1 VAERDGSDRRSV
13 LIAGYYGHR
22 NLGDEA
28 ILRIMLEELRRASP
42 QLDVTVVSSAPAETT
57 ATHNVNTVHERDVPA
72 ILEVARG
79 CDLIIVGGGGLFH
92 DYQGVQEP
100 TLLSRW
106 HWGLTYYAAFPLF
119 ATLFRK
125 RLFIAA
131 AGVGPLQSDAGRR
144 YTRLVFERADVATVR
159 DVASR
164 DVLAGL
170 GVDTA
175 RVEVTADP
183 AWMLH
188 VPDRAE
194 GLARLA
200 RLGLPHGSRVV
211 AVGMRHWA
219 LGVEAD
225 WHKEVAAALDALVES
240 RYAVPVFLPF
250 QSEEDG
256 APSDLAVA
264 RRIRALMRHGA
275 GAVVAPPDLAPEDVQ
290 GLIAGADLMLAMRM
304 HAVILAGNAALPTV
318 ALAYDPKVVTA
329 MKQVGQ
335 GARVIDLRQATAAAI
350 LEQLERAVDH
360 REQITAEI
368 RQARASLRS
377 AASRTWRIAADM
389 LAARDAPVREPSA
402 DLTDLLCAT
411 FARDVRRAELH
422 ESNVTRL
429 TALLAAES
437 RDVAGPDATGF
448 DHAAAHA
455 AAEAR
460 IVGLTDQL
468 AVAARNYE
476 AAAREVAILRF
487 QLVHIARTKAYR
499 AAAWFWRLRAS
510 LAPSAWFSRPR
521 ASRVPSDRPQLRP
534 RQMSL
539 HEFAFDRFKRERR
552 AAAGDELAGL
562 RTPCEAGLVSVILPA
577 FNGADLMCEAID
589 SILTQTHTRLELIIV
604 NDGST
609 DGTAAIADEY
619 ARVDSRVRVIHQ
631 ENRKL
636 PRALSEGM
644 RHARGEF
651 LTWTSCDN
659 RLKPHCLERL
669 VADLS
674 ARPTCDMIYANID
687 IIDADGHLM
696 RGAGQYDAYQR
707 PPGSGHV
714 HLPSPVAELNTW
726 ANNYV
731 GSAFLYRRRAA
742 WLLGGYSPF
751 RFLCEDYDYWMRLN
765 ALLTL
770 RHASFAE
777 PVYEY
782 RFHGGSL
789 TARWEEL
796 GMIRGRDRLMVF
808 EEFRRDFYLS
818 PMLWVVD
825 GDDAELVSA
834 LKTQIRRAGHLWYQG
849 QFPLTQLPRFWVPVV
864 HVRAAAAPGAP
875 GEPRSDLPDSAL
887 RVLATRAAALPAAAA
902 AAWQMCVTTEAGGQL
917 PELAAFAQGWLG
929 AAGPAQMFRAIDIR
943 ARSEHLAVIER
954 EIESRPAPGLK
965 ASVVICSHRSGDR
978 VLRAI
983 RSALGQSMPPDRYEV
998 LIVNNAPDRPGL
1010 DRAVQQLR
1018 AGLPPADAD
1027 RVRLIACPMLGLSAA
1042 RNAGIAEARGEIICL
1057 LDDDAVAEPQWLER
1071 LCAAYDA
1078 HPEAGVIGGH
1088 VRLHIP
1094 TPRPASLRPGWEK
1107 YWSQLITRF
1116 TEYTEVDHWTGYP
1129 WGANW
1134 SARRAA
1140 LLDIGGFRL
1149 RYGRVGDNFWGGEE
1163 VIAAALAQRLGWRIA
1178 ITPDAV
1184 VLHDVDPSRFTHSHV
1199 RRTLVA
1205 VHCVAYLTQRDLYLP
1220 MERGLRSTLRQLT
1233 GVFVDPDIPGRT
1245 GRLVDAAFRKYA
1257 QVRLLALQ
1265 LADLRRR
1272 RRPSA
1277 LEGDPPMPA

>member
-1 VAERDGSDRRSV
+1 MAGSV
-13 LIAGYYGHR
+13 LIAGHYGHR
-22 NLGDEA
+22 NLGDES
-28 ILRIMLEELRRASP
+28 ILRVMLEELRRASL
-42 QLDVTVVSSAPAETT
+42 QLDVTVVSSSPAETK
-57 ATHNVNTVHERDVPA
+57 AAHNVNTVHERDVPA
-72 ILEVARG
+72 ILDAVRG

-106 HWGLTYYAAFPLF
+106 HRGLMYYAAFPLL

-125 RLFIAA
+125 RLFVAA
-131 AGVGPLQSDAGRR
+131 AGLGPLESDAGRR

-159 DVASR
+159 DVVSR

-188 VPDRAE
+188 VPDRTE

-200 RLGLPHGSRVV
+200 RLGVPHGSRVV
-211 AVGMRHWA
+211 AVAMRHWE

-225 WHKEVAAALDALVES
+225 WQGEVATALDALVES

-256 APSDLAVA
+256 AASDVAVA
-264 RRIRALMRHGA
+264 EHIRALMRHGA
-275 GAVVAPPDLAPEDVQ
+275 GAVVAPPDLAPEEAQ

-304 HAVILAGNAALPTV
+304 HGVILAGNAALPTV

-335 GARVIDLRQATAAAI
+335 GARVIDLRQATSAAI
-350 LEQLERAVDH
+350 LEQLEGAVDH

-389 LAARDAPVREPSA
+389 LAAHDAPVREPSA
-402 DLTDLLCAT
+402 DLTDLLNAT
-411 FARDVRRAELH
+411 FARDIRRAELH
-422 ESNVTRL
+422 
-429 TALLAAES
+429 
-437 RDVAGPDATGF
+437 D
-448 DHAAAHA
+448 AAAHA

-460 IVGLTDQL
+460 IAGLTDQL
-468 AVAARNYE
+468 AAAARNYE
-476 AAAREVAILRF
+476 EAAREVALLRF
-487 QLVHIARTKAYR
+487 QLVHIARTRAFR
-499 AAAWFWRLRAS
+499 AAAWYWRLRAS
-510 LAPSAWFSRPR
+510 LAPSAWFSRR
-521 ASRVPSDRPQLRP
+521 RTLRVPGDRPQLRP
-534 RQMSL
+534 RQMGL

-577 FNGADLMCEAID
+577 FNGADLICEAID
-589 SILTQTHTRLELIIV
+589 SVLTQTHTRLELIIV

-609 DGTAAIADEY
+609 DGTAAIADDY
-619 ARVDSRVRVIHQ
+619 ARQDSRVRVIHQ

-636 PRALSEGM
+636 PRALSEGV

-659 RLKPHCLERL
+659 RLKPHFLERL

-674 ARPTCDMIYANID
+674 ARPTCDMVYANID
-687 IIDADGHLM
+687 IIDADGCLM
-696 RGAGQYDAYQR
+696 RGAPQFDSYQR

-714 HLPSPVAELNTW
+714 HLPTRIAELNTW
-726 ANNYV
+726 ANNSI
-731 GSAFLYRRRAA
+731 GSAFLYRSRAA
-742 WLLGGYSPF
+742 RLLGDYSPF

-789 TARWEEL
+789 SARWEEL
-796 GMIRGRDRLMVF
+796 GMLRGLDRLMVF

-818 PMLWVVD
+818 PMLWIVD
-825 GDDAELVSA
+825 GDDSELVSA
-834 LKTQIRRAGHLWYQG
+834 LKKRIRQAGHIWYQG
-849 QFPLTQLPRFWVPVV
+849 QFPLAQLPRFWVPVV
-864 HVRAAAAPGAP
+864 HVRVAVAPAAP

-887 RVLATRAAALPAAAA
+887 RVLATRAAALPASVP
-902 AAWQMCVTTEAGGQL
+902 AAWQMCVTTAPGGQL

-929 AAGPAQMFRAIDIR
+929 AANLAQMFRAIDIR

-954 EIESRPAPGLK
+954 EIESRPAPAVK
-965 ASVVICSHRSGDR
+965 ASVLICTHRSGDR

-983 RSALGQSMPPDRYEV
+983 RSALAQSMPPDRYEV
-998 LIVNNAPDRPGL
+998 LVVNNRPDRPEL
-1010 DRAVQQLR
+1010 DGAVRQLR

-1027 RVRLIACPMLGLSAA
+1027 RVRLIACPILGLSAA

-1078 HPEAGVIGGH
+1078 HPETGVIGGH

-1094 TPRPASLRPGWEK
+1094 TPRPSSLRPGWEK
-1107 YWSQLITRF
+1107 YWSHLITPF
-1116 TEYTEVDHWTGYP
+1116 TEYTEVDHWSGYP

-1163 VIAAALAQRLGWRIA
+1163 VIASALAQRLGWRVA
-1178 ITPDAV
+1178 IVPDAA
-1184 VLHDVDPSRFTHSHV
+1184 VLHDVDPSRFTLSHV
-1199 RRTLVA
+1199 QRTLVA
-1205 VHCVAYLTQRDLYLP
+1205 VHLVAYVSQRDQYLP

-1233 GVFVDPDIPGRT
+1233 EVFFDPGVPGRAD
-1245 GRLVDAAFRKYA
+1245 RLVDAAFRKYA
-1257 QVRLLALQ
+1257 QLRLLALQ

-1277 LEGDPPMPA
+1277 LEDDPPMPA

>member
-1 VAERDGSDRRSV
+1 MSDRRSV
-13 LIAGYYGHR
+13 LIAGHYGHR

-28 ILRIMLEELRRASP
+28 ILQTMVEELRRATP
-42 QLDVTVVSSAPAETT
+42 QLDVAVVSSAPARTK
-57 ATHNVNTVHERDVPA
+57 ATHNVTAVHDQDVPA
-72 ILEVARG
+72 ILEAARG

-92 DYQGVQEP
+92 DYQGLDDAK
-100 TLLSRW
+100 LLSRG
-106 HWGLTYYAAFPLF
+106 HSGLTYFAAFPLL
-119 ATLFRK
+119 ATLLRK
-125 RLFIAA
+125 RLFVAA

-144 YTRLVFERADVATVR
+144 YTRLVFERADAATVR
-159 DVASR
+159 DVPSR
-164 DVLAGL
+164 EVLAGI
-170 GVDTA
+170 GVDTT

-200 RLGLPHGSRVV
+200 RLGLPHGSRVIAV
-211 AVGMRHWA
+211 AMRHWE
-219 LGVEAD
+219 LGVDAD
-225 WHKEVAAALDALVES
+225 WQKEVAAALDALVES

-250 QSEEDG
+250 QSAEDDG
-256 APSDLAVA
+256 PSDVAVA
-264 RRIRALMRHGA
+264 QRIRALMRHGA
-275 GAVVAPPDLAPEDVQ
+275 GTVVAPPDLAPEELQ
-290 GLIAGADLMLAMRM
+290 GLIAGANLMLAMRM
-304 HAVILAGNAALPTV
+304 HGVILAGNAALPTV
-318 ALAYDPKVVTA
+318 ALACDPKVVTA
-329 MKQVGQ
+329 MKQLGQ
-335 GARVIDLRQATAAAI
+335 GGRVIDLRQAASPAI
-350 LEQLERAVDH
+350 LGQLERAVDN

-368 RQARASLRS
+368 RQARPSLRS

-389 LAARDAPVREPSA
+389 LAAPASSVREPSA
-402 DLTDLLCAT
+402 DLIDVLQAT
-411 FARDVRRAELH
+411 YARDVRRAELLQ
-422 ESNVTRL
+422 SNVERL
-429 TALLAAES
+429 TASLAAKSPETAS
-437 RDVAGPDATGF
+437 RPD
-448 DHAAAHA
+448 DAAAHA

-460 IVGLTDQL
+460 IAVLADQL
-468 AVAARNYE
+468 AVSARHYE
-476 AAAREVAILRF
+476 EAAREVALLRF
-487 QLVHIARTKAYR
+487 QLVDIARTRAFR

-510 LAPSAWFSRPR
+510 LTPSAWFPR
-521 ASRVPSDRPQLRP
+521 RRVPRLPSDRPQRRP

-552 AAAGDELAGL
+552 AAAGDVLAGL

-577 FNGADLMCEAID
+577 FNGEDLICEAID
-589 SILTQTHTRLELIIV
+589 SVLTQTYARLELIIV

-619 ARVDSRVRVIHQ
+619 ARLDSRVRVIHQ
-631 ENRKL
+631 ENRQL

-644 RHARGEF
+644 RQARGEF

-669 VADLS
+669 VTDLT

-687 IIDADGHLM
+687 IIDADGGLM
-696 RGAGQYDAYQR
+696 RGAWQFDVYQQ

-714 HLPSPVAELNTW
+714 HLPARIAELNTW

-742 WLLGGYSPF
+742 WLLGDYSRF

-782 RFHGGSL
+782 RFHGASL
-789 TARWEEL
+789 SARWEKLERL
-796 GMIRGRDRLMVF
+796 RGLDRLMVF

-834 LKTQIRRAGHLWYQG
+834 LKKRIRQAGHLWYQD
-849 QFPLTQLPRFWVPVV
+849 QFPLAHLPRFWVPVV
-864 HVRAAAAPGAP
+864 HVRAAVAPGAP

-887 RVLATRAAALPAAAA
+887 SVLATRATALPASAA
-902 AAWQMCVTTEAGGQL
+902 AAWQMCVATAAEGQL
-917 PELAAFAQGWLG
+917 PELAAFAQGWFG
-929 AAGPAQMFRAIDIR
+929 AAGLAQMFRAIDIR
-943 ARSEHLAVIER
+943 ARSHHLAVVER
-954 EIESRPAPGLK
+954 EVESPSAPALK
-965 ASVVICSHRSGDR
+965 ASVLISTHRAGDR

-983 RSALGQSMPPDRYEV
+983 RSALAQSMPPDRYEV
-998 LIVNNAPDRPGL
+998 LIVNNAPDRPEV
-1010 DRAVQQLR
+1010 DRAVRQLR

-1027 RVRLIACPMLGLSAA
+1027 RVRLIACPILGLSAA

-1078 HPEAGVIGGH
+1078 HPETGVIGGH

-1094 TPRPASLRPGWEK
+1094 TPRPFSLRPGWEK
-1107 YWSQLITRF
+1107 YWSHLVTPF
-1116 TEYTEVDHWTGYP
+1116 TEYTEVDHWSDYP

-1134 SARRAA
+1134 SARRAT

-1163 VIAAALAQRLGWRIA
+1163 VIASALAQRLGWRIA
-1178 ITPDAV
+1178 IAPDALV
-1184 VLHDVDPSRFTHSHV
+1184 VHDVDPSRFTHSHV
-1199 RRTLVA
+1199 RRTFVA
-1205 VHCVAYLTQRDLYLP
+1205 GHLVAYLSQRDLYLP

-1233 GVFVDPDIPGRT
+1233 EEFIDPGVPGRA

-1257 QVRLLALQ
+1257 QIRLLALQ
-1265 LADLRRR
+1265 LADRRRR
-1272 RRPSA
+1272 RRPSV
-1277 LEGDPPMPA
+1277 LEGDPPMPV

>member
-1 VAERDGSDRRSV
+1 MMSDRRSV

-28 ILRIMLEELRRASP
+28 ILRVMVEELRRGTP
-42 QLDVTVVSSAPAETT
+42 QLDVTVVSSAPAETQ
-57 ATHNVNTVHERDVPA
+57 AALDVNAVRERDVPA
-72 ILEVARG
+72 ILEAARAS
-79 CDLIIVGGGGLFH
+79 DLIIVGGGGLFH
-92 DYQGVQEP
+92 DYQGVQEE

-106 HWGLTYYAAFPLF
+106 HWGLAYYAGFPIL
-119 ATLFRK
+119 ATLLRK
-125 RLFIAA
+125 RLLIAA
-131 AGVGPLQSDAGRR
+131 AGVGPLQSEAGRQ
-144 YTRLVFERADVATVR
+144 YTRLVFDRADAATVR
-159 DVASR
+159 DVDSR
-164 DVLAGL
+164 DLLAGF
-170 GVDTA
+170 GVDPT

-194 GLARLA
+194 GRARLA
-200 RLGLPHGSRVV
+200 RLGLPQGSRVV
-211 AVGMRHWA
+211 VVAMRHWA
-219 LGVEAD
+219 LGVDAG
-225 WHKEVAAALDALVES
+225 WHTEVAAALDALVES

-256 APSDLAVA
+256 APGDVTIAQH
-264 RRIRALMRHGA
+264 IRALMRHGA
-275 GAVVAPPDLAPEDVQ
+275 GAVMAPPDLSPEDAQ
-290 GLIAGADLMLAMRM
+290 SLIAGADLMLAMRM
-304 HAVILAGNAALPTV
+304 HAVILAANAALPTV

-335 GARVIDLRQATAAAI
+335 GARAIDLRHATAAAI
-350 LEQLERAVDH
+350 FDQLAAAVDH

-368 RQARASLRS
+368 RQARPSLRS

-402 DLTDLLCAT
+402 ELTALLHAT
-411 FARDVRRAELH
+411 FARDIRRAELH
-422 ESNVTRL
+422 ESNVARL
-429 TALLAAES
+429 TGLLAAAPGDGT
-437 RDVAGPDATGF
+437 RPDA
-448 DHAAAHA
+448 AAALA
-455 AAEAR
+455 AADAR
-460 IVGLTDQL
+460 IAGLTDQ
-468 AVAARNYE
+468 VAAAARHYE
-476 AAAREVAILRF
+476 EAAREVAILRF
-487 QLVHIARTKAYR
+487 QLVHIARTRAYR
-499 AAAWFWRLRAS
+499 VAAWYWRLRAS
-510 LAPSAWFSRPR
+510 LAPSAWFKRSRPR
-521 ASRVPSDRPQLRP
+521 EIRSDRPQVRP

-539 HEFAFDRFKRERR
+539 QEFAFDRFKRERR
-552 AAAGDELAGL
+552 AAVGDELAGL
-562 RTPCEAGLVSVILPA
+562 RTPCEAGLVSVVLPA
-577 FNGADLMCEAID
+577 FNGADLIREAID
-589 SILTQTHTRLELIIV
+589 SILTQTYTRLELIIV
-604 NDGST
+604 DDGST

-619 ARVDSRVRVIHQ
+619 ARQDSRVRVIHQ

-644 RHARGEF
+644 RQTRGEF

-696 RGAGQYDAYQR
+696 RGAWQYDAYQR

-714 HLPSPVAELNTW
+714 HLPARMAELNTV

-742 WLLGGYSPF
+742 WLLGDYSPF

-770 RHASFAE
+770 RHATFTE

-808 EEFRRDFYLS
+808 DEFRRDFCLS

-834 LKTQIRRAGHLWYQG
+834 LKKRVQQAGHIWHLG
-849 QFPLTQLPRFWVPVV
+849 RFPLEQLPRCWVPVV
-864 HVRAAAAPGAP
+864 HVRAALTPAAPGD
-875 GEPRSDLPDSAL
+875 PRADLPESAL
-887 RVLATRAAALPAAAA
+887 RVLATRAAALPASVP
-902 AAWQMCVTTEAGGQL
+902 AAWQMCVTTSTEGQL
-917 PELAAFAQGWLG
+917 RELPAFAQGWFG
-929 AAGPAQMFRAIDIR
+929 AADLPRMFQAIDIR
-943 ARSEHLAVIER
+943 ARSAHLAVIER
-954 EIESRPAPGLK
+954 EIESRSAPALK
-965 ASVVICSHRSGDR
+965 ASVVICTHRSGDR

-983 RSALGQSMPPDRYEV
+983 RSALAQSMPADRYEV
-998 LIVNNAPDRPGL
+998 LVVDNKPDRPEL

-1018 AGLPPADAD
+1018 AGLPAADAG
-1027 RVRLIACPMLGLSAA
+1027 RVRLIACPILGLSAA

-1057 LDDDAVAEPQWLER
+1057 LDDDAVAEPEWLER

-1078 HPEAGVIGGH
+1078 HPETGVIGGH
-1088 VRLHIP
+1088 VRLHVP

-1107 YWSQLITRF
+1107 YWSHLVTPF

-1163 VIAAALAQRLGWRIA
+1163 VIASALAQRLGWRIA
-1178 ITPDAV
+1178 IVPDARV
-1184 VLHDVDPSRFTHSHV
+1184 VHDVDPSRFTHAHV

-1205 VHCVAYLTQRDLYLP
+1205 VHCVAYLSQRDLYLP
-1220 MERGLRSTLRQLT
+1220 MERGLRSTLRQLKEVFFDP
-1233 GVFVDPDIPGRT
+1233 GVPGR
-1245 GRLVDAAFRKYA
+1245 GARLVDAAFRKYA
-1257 QVRLLALQ
+1257 QLRLLALQ
-1265 LADLRRR
+1265 LGDLRRR
-1272 RRPSA
+1272 RRPSVVD
-1277 LEGDPPMPA
+1277 GDPPMPA

>member
-1 VAERDGSDRRSV
+1 MMSDRRSV

-28 ILRIMLEELRRASP
+28 ILRVMVEELRRGTP
-42 QLDVTVVSSAPAETT
+42 QLDITVVSSSPAETQ
-57 ATHNVNTVHERDVPA
+57 AAHHVHAVRERDLPA
-72 ILEVARG
+72 ILDAARA

-92 DYQGVQEP
+92 EYQGVQEE

-106 HWGLTYYAAFPLF
+106 HWGLTYYAAFPIL
-119 ATLFRK
+119 ATLLHK
-125 RLFIAA
+125 RLLIAA

-144 YTRLVFERADVATVR
+144 YTRLVFDRADAATVR
-159 DVASR
+159 DVDSR
-164 DVLAGL
+164 DLLAGF
-170 GVDTA
+170 GVDSA
-175 RVEVTADP
+175 RVEVTADR

-200 RLGLPHGSRVV
+200 RLGMRHGSRVV
-211 AVGMRHWA
+211 AVALRHWA
-219 LGVEAD
+219 PGGGAD
-225 WHKEVAAALDALVES
+225 WHREVAAALDALVES
-240 RYAVPVFLPF
+240 RFAVPLFLTF

-256 APSDLAVA
+256 APRDLAIA
-264 RRIRALMRHGA
+264 QRIRALMRHGA
-275 GAVVAPPDLAPEDVQ
+275 GAVVAPPDLAPEEVQ
-290 GLIAGADLMLAMRM
+290 SLIAGADLMLAMRM

-335 GARVIDLRQATAAAI
+335 GARAIDLRHANAAAI
-350 LEQLERAVDH
+350 FEQLEGAVDH

-368 RQARASLRS
+368 RQARPSLRS

-402 DLTDLLCAT
+402 ELTELLLAT
-411 FARDVRRAELH
+411 FARDIRRAELH
-422 ESNVTRL
+422 ESNVERL
-429 TALLAAES
+429 TGLLAAGS
-437 RDVAGPDATGF
+437 RDEAGPND
-448 DHAAAHA
+448 AAALA

-460 IVGLTDQL
+460 IAGLTDQL
-468 AVAARNYE
+468 AAGARNYE
-476 AAAREVAILRF
+476 EAAREVALLRF
-487 QLVHIARTKAYR
+487 QLVHIARTRAYR
-499 AAAWFWRLRAS
+499 AASWYWRLRAS
-510 LAPSAWFSRPR
+510 LAPSAWFSRTRPKQ
-521 ASRVPSDRPQLRP
+521 VPSDRPQLRP

-552 AAAGDELAGL
+552 ATAGDELAGL
-562 RTPCEAGLVSVILPA
+562 RTPCEAGLVSVVLPA

-589 SILTQTHTRLELIIV
+589 SILTQTYTRLELIIV

-619 ARVDSRVRVIHQ
+619 ARMDSRVRVIHQ

-644 RHARGEF
+644 RQARGEF

-696 RGAGQYDAYQR
+696 RGAWQYDAYQQ

-714 HLPSPVAELNTW
+714 HLPARMAELNTV

-742 WLLGGYSPF
+742 WLLGDYSPF
-751 RFLCEDYDYWMRLN
+751 RFLCEDYDYWMRMN

-796 GMIRGRDRLMVF
+796 GMLRGRDRLMVF
-808 EEFRRDFYLS
+808 DEFRRDFCLS

-825 GDDAELVSA
+825 GDDAELVAA
-834 LKTQIRRAGHLWYQG
+834 LKTRIRQAGHVWYQG
-849 QFPLTQLPRFWVPVV
+849 QFPLEQLPRFWVPVV
-864 HVRAAAAPGAP
+864 HVRAALAPAAP
-875 GEPRSDLPDSAL
+875 GEPRSGLPDCAL
-887 RVLATRAAALPAAAA
+887 RVLATRAAARPASVPAE
-902 AAWQMCVTTEAGGQL
+902 WQMCVTTSSEGQL
-917 PELAAFAQGWLG
+917 RELEAFAQGWFG
-929 AAGPAQMFRAIDIR
+929 AADVSRMFQAIDIR
-943 ARSEHLAVIER
+943 ARSAHLAVIER
-954 EIESRPAPGLK
+954 EIESRTAPALK
-965 ASVVICSHRSGDR
+965 ASVVICTHRSGDR

-983 RSALGQSMPPDRYEV
+983 RSALAQSMPADSFEV
-998 LIVNNAPDRPGL
+998 LVVNNKPDRPEL
-1010 DRAVQQLR
+1010 QRVVQELR
-1018 AGLPPADAD
+1018 AALPSADAE
-1027 RVRLIACPMLGLSAA
+1027 RVRLIACPILGLSAA
-1042 RNAGIAEARGEIICL
+1042 RNAGIAEARGEIVCL

-1078 HPEAGVIGGH
+1078 HPETGVIGGH

-1094 TPRPASLRPGWEK
+1094 TPRPSSLRPGWEK
-1107 YWSQLITRF
+1107 YWSHLVTPF
-1116 TEYTEVDHWTGYP
+1116 AEYTEVDHWTGYP

-1163 VIAAALAQRLGWRIA
+1163 VIASALAQRLGWRIA
-1178 ITPDAV
+1178 IAPDALV
-1184 VLHDVDPSRFTHSHV
+1184 VHDVDPSRFTHAHV
-1199 RRTLVA
+1199 QRTLVA
-1205 VHCVAYLTQRDLYLP
+1205 VHCVAYLSQRDLYLP
-1220 MERGLRSTLRQLT
+1220 MERGLRSTVRQLT
-1233 GVFVDPDIPGRT
+1233 EVFVDPSVPGRT
-1245 GRLVDAAFRKYA
+1245 ARLVDAAFRKYA
-1257 QVRLLALQ
+1257 QLRLLALQ
-1265 LADLRRR
+1265 LGDLRRR
-1272 RRPSA
+1272 RRPSV
-1277 LEGDPPMPA
+1277 LDGDPPRPA